1 MDKWDEISAH
11 QLFNY
16 DDGLRELVLWLGYS
30 DVRSSTQQMHVVMVK
45 SAFAHA
51 FFQGAH
57 RDDGKMNVTSEKFYA
72 RKGMGTV
79 QNLPRKQTLSNY
91 STSSHQ

>member
-1 MDKWDEISAH
+1 
-11 QLFNY
+11 
-16 DDGLRELVLWLGYS
+16 
-30 DVRSSTQQMHVVMVK
+30 MVK

-79 QNLPRKQTLSNY
+79 QNLPRKQTLSNC